1 MLFVYLTKMGR
12 TRKTSVSEADAELV
26 RILTE
31 SGKKEELRDRL
42 MDYLGDPSCGWRDQ
56 VKLVVLDIVH
66 DRGAE
71 NLAIEDLV
79 QEVAPRATD
88 LVSNSAR
95 SDLSKEVKKFLK
107 ERAEEDY

>member
-1 MLFVYLTKMGR
+1 MDFFVWVEKTMNTLWYVFHKTFWMLF
-12 TRKTSVSEADAELV
+12 
-26 RILTE
+26 
-31 SGKKEELRDRL
+31 
-42 MDYLGDPSCGWRDQ
+42 Q